1 MKRCITILL
10 APWAVT
16 ILLHAM
22 GPDSLMLRANTA
34 YAEGDHRRA
43 LVLYDS
49 LHRTHTSAA
58 LLYNIGNCHF
68 KLNDV
73 GHAILFYERAIRM
86 EPGAEDIQANLD
98 MAREQ
103 VVDRVTEPPGIALGG
118 AWARLRSGSD
128 VDHWARR
135 AIVLGA
141 ILFTLLG
148 IALFM
153 PRGKIRML
161 LHGLAIVA
169 ALSTATALALAG
181 YRVAEVR
188 NTDSAII
195 MMPKVDAR
203 SAPQGGGT
211 VLFVLHE
218 GTKVQVLQEQ
228 AGWTEIRLPNGNVG
242 WLPPD
247 AMERI

>member
-1 MKRCITILL
+1 MKRSIALIL
-10 APWAVT
+10 APWAMT
-16 ILLHAM
+16 AM
-22 GPDSLMLRANTA
+22 LFGIAPDSLMQRANSA
-34 YAEGDHRRA
+34 YAAGDHNAA
-43 LVLYDS
+43 LALYDS

-73 GHAILFYERAIRM
+73 GRAILFYERAIRM

-98 MAREQ
+98 LARQQ
-103 VVDRVTEPPGIALGG
+103 VVDRVSEPPGIALGG
-118 AWARLRSGSD
+118 TWARLRSGND

-135 AIVLGA
+135 ALVLCA
-141 ILFTLLG
+141 ALFILLG
-148 IALFM
+148 ISLFL
-153 PRGKIRML
+153 PAGGFRQVLR
-161 LHGLAIVA
+161 GLAIIS
-169 ALSTATALALAG
+169 ALSTAVAMGLAG
-181 YRVAEVR
+181 YRSAEVR
-188 NTDSAII
+188 NADSAII

-247 AMERI
+247 AVERI